1 MTQHQQKPQPQQQ
14 VPATGGQGPGPTA
27 PASSSARQPQGLQQ
41 PQPAT
46 GGAGDSPRSA
56 EETSALRQGYV
67 KQFKSSKVYTA
78 MLKRQSY
85 RILHDDGFGLPQ
97 PPDCFSLS
105 KREWEDAACRWRNE
119 VKGLAGLPTNT
130 PPKETKALK
139 EAHAKASKAAQPTK
153 GIVFA
158 KKKASHDI
166 VRYRARFTASR
177 AEADHMHMSASG
189 VIAWDTSQF

>member
-56 EETSALRQGYV
+56 EETLALRQGYV

-85 RILHDDGFGLPQ
+85 RILHDDGFELPQ

-105 KREWEDAACRWRNE
+105 KREWEDAASRWRNQ
-119 VKGLAGLPTNT
+119 VKALAGLPTKT

-139 EAHAKASKAAQPTK
+139 EAHAKASEAAQPAK

-177 AEADHMHMSASG
+177 AEAEAAQHPT
-189 VIAWDTSQF
+189 WRT

>member
-56 EETSALRQGYV
+56 EETLALRQGYV

-85 RILHDDGFGLPQ
+85 RIHDDGFELPQ

-119 VKGLAGLPTNT
+119 VKGLAGLPTKT

-139 EAHAKASKAAQPTK
+139 EAHAKASKAAQAAK
-153 GIVFA
+153 AIVFA

-189 VIAWDTSQF
+189 GIAWDTST